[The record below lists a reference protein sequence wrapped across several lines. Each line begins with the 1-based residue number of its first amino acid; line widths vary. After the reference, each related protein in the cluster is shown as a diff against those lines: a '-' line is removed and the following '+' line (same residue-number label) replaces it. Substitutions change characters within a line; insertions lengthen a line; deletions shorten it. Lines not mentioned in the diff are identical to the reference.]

1 MDWSKAC
8 PETARTEKWPA
19 GPVDSLV
26 IHCTW
31 GQYSYSDTD
40 CGNWQ
45 TDCGQDFC
53 FIEGGPKDNLMQFCC
68 YCGKPLRE
76 EPYEDEYEDSEE
88 G

>member
-1 MDWSKAC
+1 MGRQIVTQKDINR
-8 PETARTEKWPA
+8 EREENQ
-19 GPVDSLV
+19 PVDPMV

-40 CGNWQ
+40 CGKWQ

-53 FIEGGPKDNLMQFCC
+53 FIGGGPKDNLMQFCC

-76 EPYEDEYEDSEE
+76 EPYKDEYKDSEE
-88 G
+88 E